1 MEKNNEEKKPEKN
14 NRKKNHELVLKGDK
28 DVLNEELIKA
38 IPEFLNQGLLI
49 TNVQEAVH
57 E

>member
-1 MEKNNEEKKPEKN
+1 MENIEYIPEK
-14 NRKKNHELVLKGDK
+14 EVDYEAYSLFK